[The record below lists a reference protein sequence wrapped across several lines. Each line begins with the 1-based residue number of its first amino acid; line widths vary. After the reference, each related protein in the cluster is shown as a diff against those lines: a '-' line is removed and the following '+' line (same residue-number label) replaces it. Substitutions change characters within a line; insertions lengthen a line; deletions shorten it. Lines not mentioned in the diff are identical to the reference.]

1 MDGPAKNRE
10 KEATWKVFPTNR
22 YLSGGK
28 RVFSPSLGLPGVI
41 VVVDYRSA
49 NLVGCRSIQEP
60 GNNKGEVG
68 DRREEERER
77 ESRGKERG
85 KRERGKLID

>member
-10 KEATWKVFPTNR
+10 KEANRKVCHTNR
-22 YLSGGK
+22 CLSGGK

-68 DRREEERER
+68 WKDVRRTRERVSRREEGKTRER
-77 ESRGKERG
+77 
-85 KRERGKLID
+85 